1 MKLDSRILEGK
12 KPLDCFDVEEAK
24 QFIGKKGYFCD
35 HRSGFT
41 NISNLV
47 EDVLRDITPDDNY
60 CEVYK
65 TNCTS
70 WEYFLPKEWIKES
83 EEKPEKKYRAFSLN
97 EFLERFKIGEAL
109 YIRFKRDKAERVVVF
124 TEYSTPPHKDDG
136 NDTESVC
143 LTGIEHHKSVVC
155 LGMRE
160 YYLATLF
167 DCYEYFDGKEWQP
180 FGTEVKEK

>member
-1 MKLDSRILEGK
+1 MKLDSRILKGK

-70 WEYFLPKEWIKES
+70 WEYFLPEEWIKEP
-83 EEKPEKKYRAFSLN
+83 EEKPEKKYRAFTLA
-97 EFLERFKIGEAL
+97 EWIEQHEIGEVIH
-109 YIRFKRDKAERVVVF
+109 YRSKSE
-124 TEYSTPPHKDDG
+124 
-136 NDTESVC
+136 
-143 LTGIEHHKSVVC
+143 GIELRHMYMGYAHGIDKDITKANVGTLT
-155 LGMRE
+155 LGVASYGFDYLFEE
-160 YYLATLF
+160 Y
-167 DCYEYFDGKEWQP
+167 EIEVDGEWKP
-180 FGTEVKEK
+180 FGVEE

>member
-1 MKLDSRILEGK
+1 MKLDNRILEGK
-12 KPLDCFDVEEAK
+12 KPLDCFDVDIAK

-70 WEYFLPKEWIKES
+70 WEYFLPEEWIKEP
-83 EEKPEKKYRAFSLN
+83 EEKPEKKYRPYTMK
-97 EFLERFKIGEAL
+97 EFLREYSIGESIFKI
-109 YIRFKRDKAERVVVF
+109 RDKRDPEHIYQFLYLIQRFYYFLVIFVVLHEF
-124 TEYSTPPHKDDG
+124 Y
-136 NDTESVC
+136 
-143 LTGIEHHKSVVC
+143 LI
-155 LGMRE
+155 LF
-160 YYLATLF
+160 YYHLYLLF
-167 DCYEYFDGKEWQP
+167 
-180 FGTEVKEK
+180 

>member
-1 MKLDSRILEGK
+1 MKLDSRILKGK

-70 WEYFLPKEWIKES
+70 WEYFLPEEWVKE
-83 EEKPEKKYRAFSLN
+83 PEKKYRPYTLA
-97 EFLERFKIGEAL
+97 EWIDQHEIGEVIHYRSKL
-109 YIRFKRDKAERVVVF
+109 GEMELRHMYVG
-124 TEYSTPPHKDDG
+124 TQHSQ
-136 NDTESVC
+136 
-143 LTGIEHHKSVVC
+143 GIKKTILKIT
-155 LGMRE
+155 LGDVSHTLD
-160 YYLATLF
+160 YLF
-167 DCYEYFDGKEWQP
+167 EDYEIEVNGEWLP
-180 FGTEVKEK
+180 FGVIDEDKE

>member
-12 KPLDCFDVEEAK
+12 KPLDCFDVDIAK

-70 WEYFLPKEWIKES
+70 WEYFLPEEWIKEP
-83 EEKPEKKYRAFSLN
+83 EEKPEKKYRPYTLAEWIGQHTIGDVIRYRCKSQKIELRHLYVGYAYGIGKNIN
-97 EFLERFKIGEAL
+97 EIG
-109 YIRFKRDKAERVVVF
+109 VG
-124 TEYSTPPHKDDG
+124 T
-136 NDTESVC
+136 
-143 LTGIEHHKSVVC
+143 LT
-155 LGMRE
+155 LGVAS
-160 YYLATLF
+160 YTFNYLFEDFELF
-167 DCYEYFDGKEWQP
+167 YNGRWLP
-180 FGTEVKEK
+180 FGVLDNGEKE

>member
-35 HRSGFT
+35 HRNGFT

-70 WEYFLPKEWIKES
+70 WEYFLPEEWIKEP
-83 EEKPEKKYRAFSLN
+83 EEKPEKKYRPYTKH
-97 EFLERFKIGEAL
+97 EFLNKFECGKPIN
-109 YIRFKRDKAERVVVF
+109 IRR
-124 TEYSTPPHKDDG
+124 KDDYI
-136 NDTESVC
+136 NFFIETMPSVKIDN
-143 LTGIEHHKSVVC
+143 LSDDVHVRLFEGIFNLK
-155 LGMRE
+155 R
-160 YYLATLF
+160 LF
-167 DCYEYFDGKEWQP
+167 DEFEWQKSNGEWQP
-180 FGTEVKEK
+180 FGMIDEDKE

>member
-1 MKLDSRILEGK
+1 MKLDNRILEGK
-12 KPLDCFDVEEAK
+12 KPLDCFDVDIAK

-70 WEYFLPKEWIKES
+70 WEYFLP
-83 EEKPEKKYRAFSLN
+83 EE
-97 EFLERFKIGEAL
+97 
-109 YIRFKRDKAERVVVF
+109 
-124 TEYSTPPHKDDG
+124 
-136 NDTESVC
+136 
-143 LTGIEHHKSVVC
+143 
-155 LGMRE
+155 
-160 YYLATLF
+160 
-167 DCYEYFDGKEWQP
+167 
-180 FGTEVKEK
+180 

>member
-83 EEKPEKKYRAFSLN
+83 EEKPEKKYRPYTKH
-97 EFLERFKIGEAL
+97 EFLNKFECGKPIN
-109 YIRFKRDKAERVVVF
+109 IRR
-124 TEYSTPPHKDDG
+124 KDDYI
-136 NDTESVC
+136 NFFIETMPSVKIDN
-143 LTGIEHHKSVVC
+143 LSDDVHVRLFEGIFNLK
-155 LGMRE
+155 R
-160 YYLATLF
+160 LF
-167 DCYEYFDGKEWQP
+167 DEFEWQDSNGNWQP
-180 FGTEVKEK
+180 FGIIDE

>member
-35 HRSGFT
+35 HRSGFK
-41 NISNLV
+41 NISDLV

-70 WEYFLPKEWIKES
+70 WEYFLPEEWIKEP
-83 EEKPEKKYRAFSLN
+83 EEKPEKKYRPYTKH
-97 EFLERFKIGEAL
+97 EFLNKFECGKPIN
-109 YIRFKRDKAERVVVF
+109 IRR
-124 TEYSTPPHKDDG
+124 KDDYI
-136 NDTESVC
+136 NFFIETMPSVKIDN
-143 LTGIEHHKSVVC
+143 LSDDVHVRLFEGIFNLK
-155 LGMRE
+155 R
-160 YYLATLF
+160 LF
-167 DCYEYFDGKEWQP
+167 DEFEWQDSNGNWHP
-180 FGTEVKEK
+180 FGIIDE